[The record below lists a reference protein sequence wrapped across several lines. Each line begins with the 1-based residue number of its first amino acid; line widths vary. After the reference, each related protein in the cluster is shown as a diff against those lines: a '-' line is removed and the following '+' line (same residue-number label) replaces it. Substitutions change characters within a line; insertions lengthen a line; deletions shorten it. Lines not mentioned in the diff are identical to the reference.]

1 MEFWQEYLIPE
12 NQIRSYMKYY
22 TVGQINSYI
31 KNIIASDPLL
41 KNVIIKGEISNCKY
55 HSMGHIYF
63 SLKDESGSMPA
74 VMFKSSRPTG
84 LKFKLEDGMSVY
96 ISGSIDVYERDG
108 RYQLYARKII
118 QDEDTKGK
126 LYAEYEKLK
135 QKLFDEGLF
144 DFEVKKAI
152 PEYPKKVGIVTASTG
167 AAIQDIRNIAR
178 RRNPYVQLILYPA
191 KVQGEGAAETIVKGI
206 EVLDKMGLDTIIIG
220 RGGGSIEDLWTFN
233 EEIVARAIFAAETP
247 IISAVGHEVD
257 NTISDYVADLRA
269 PTPSAAAELAIPDVM
284 NVINE
289 VRRARTQLDQ
299 NMTQK
304 LNELKMMLR
313 TAIINL
319 EAHNPERN
327 LRDKQQYLS
336 GLVDR
341 MNMLIANKY
350 KDNKDRFER
359 IDLKAAM
366 DLKLQQYI
374 SRYQVA
380 VARLDGLSPTAK
392 LKGGFGYIS
401 HGIKAVD
408 SVKNINAGDELHI
421 TINDGEIDASVI
433 KITENPK

>member
-1 MEFWQEYLIPE
+1 MIEPLILE
-12 NQIRSYMKYY
+12 NQNLRRNMKYY

-178 RRNPYVQLILYPA
+178 RRNPCPA
-191 KVQGEGAAETIVKGI
+191 
-206 EVLDKMGLDTIIIG
+206 
-220 RGGGSIEDLWTFN
+220 
-233 EEIVARAIFAAETP
+233 
-247 IISAVGHEVD
+247 
-257 NTISDYVADLRA
+257 
-269 PTPSAAAELAIPDVM
+269 
-284 NVINE
+284 
-289 VRRARTQLDQ
+289 
-299 NMTQK
+299 
-304 LNELKMMLR
+304 
-313 TAIINL
+313 
-319 EAHNPERN
+319 
-327 LRDKQQYLS
+327 
-336 GLVDR
+336 
-341 MNMLIANKY
+341 
-350 KDNKDRFER
+350 
-359 IDLKAAM
+359 
-366 DLKLQQYI
+366 
-374 SRYQVA
+374 
-380 VARLDGLSPTAK
+380 
-392 LKGGFGYIS
+392 
-401 HGIKAVD
+401 
-408 SVKNINAGDELHI
+408 
-421 TINDGEIDASVI
+421 
-433 KITENPK
+433 

>member
-1 MEFWQEYLIPE
+1 MIEPLILE
-12 NQIRSYMKYY
+12 NQNLRRNMKYY

-126 LYAEYEKLK
+126 LFAEYEKLK
-135 QKLFDEGLF
+135 QKLYDEGLF
-144 DFEVKKAI
+144 EFEVKKPI
-152 PEYPKKVGIVTASTG
+152 PGFPKQVGIVTASTG
-167 AAIQDIRNIAR
+167 AAIQDIMNIAK

-206 EVLDKMGLDTIIIG
+206 ETLDKMGLDTIIVG
-220 RGGGSIEDLWTFN
+220 RGGGSIEDLWAFN
-233 EEIVARAIFAAETP
+233 EEIVARAIFAADTP

-257 NTISDYVADLRA
+257 NTIADYVADLRA
-269 PTPSAAAELAIPDVM
+269 PTPSAAAELAIPDIMTVL
-284 NVINE
+284 NR
-289 VRRARTQLDQ
+289 VRMARTVLDQ
-299 NMTQK
+299 NMANK
-304 LNELKMMLR
+304 LNELKMMLKS
-313 TAIINL
+313 AMMNL
-319 EAHNPERN
+319 ELHNPERN

-336 GLVDR
+336 TLVDR
-341 MNMLIANKY
+341 MHQLAGNKY
-350 KDNKDRFER
+350 KEYSDRFDR
-359 IDLKAAM
+359 IDLNTAM
-366 DLKLQQYI
+366 ERKLQQYI
-374 SRYQVA
+374 SRYEVA

-392 LKGGFGYIS
+392 LKGGFGYIG
-401 HGIKAVD
+401 HGENAVS
-408 SVKNINAGDELHI
+408 SVDDVKVGDELHI
-421 TINDGEIDASVI
+421 TINDGEIDASVLRI
-433 KITENPK
+433 KKY